1 MSDGEQLQAVVV
13 FDTETVFKVGSQLF
27 QLLFVAVEAE
37 REVDDMKMAEYME
50 GHIGEE
56 FTGRISGLTN
66 FGMFVELD
74 NLIEGLVHISTL
86 RDDFY
91 IYNSDIMAIIGEEK
105 KKMYRLGD
113 EVRIKVIGANK
124 VNKTIDFELV
134 GNKNGNNQQKSEI

>member
-1 MSDGEQLQAVVV
+1 MKSN
-13 FDTETVFKVGSQLF
+13 FDFLIGKEDYNYFAQE
-27 QLLFVAVEAE
+27 AVEAE

-56 FTGRISGLTN
+56 FDGKISGLTN

-86 RDDFY
+86 KDDY
-91 IYNSDIMAIIGEEK
+91 YVYNSDIMAIIGNAK

-113 EVRIKVIGANK
+113 KVRIKVTGANK
-124 VNKTIDFELV
+124 SNKTIDFEIV
-134 GNKNGNNQQKSEI
+134 KDDRNGNSKQESTI